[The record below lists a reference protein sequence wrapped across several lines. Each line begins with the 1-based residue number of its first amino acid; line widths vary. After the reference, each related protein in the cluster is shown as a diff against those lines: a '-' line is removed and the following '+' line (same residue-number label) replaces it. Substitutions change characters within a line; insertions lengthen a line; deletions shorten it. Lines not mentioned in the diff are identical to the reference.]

1 MGKFPDILRKAEA
14 TPFYKRKTWPTKKY
28 CPVTTLS
35 NLSKVFEKLIYP
47 QINLYMSDKF
57 SIYLTVFCK
66 NHNTQHKG
74 NKIGAISMDL
84 PKAFNTVD
92 HSLLIAKLEAYS
104 FNSLSLEFIKNYL
117 TNRNR
122 HVISETVLVYGEK
135 LDEASHKVPYLD
147 PCFLTSS

>member
-1 MGKFPDILRKAEA
+1 MS
-14 TPFYKRKTWPTKKY
+14 
-28 CPVTTLS
+28 TLF

-47 QINLYMSDKF
+47 QINLYMIDKF
-57 SIYLTVFCK
+57 SKYLTVFCK
-66 NHNTQHKG
+66 NHNTQHKE

-117 TNRNR
+117 TNRKQICNLGNCFSIWR
-122 HVISETVLVYGEK
+122 KIRSG
-135 LDEASHKVPYLD
+135 VPQGSILGPLLFNIIIND
-147 PCFLTSS
+147 MFLFFKNSNTLHIG

>member
-1 MGKFPDILRKAEA
+1 MS
-14 TPFYKRKTWPTKKY
+14 
-28 CPVTTLS
+28 TLS

-57 SIYLTVFCK
+57 SKYLTVFCK

-74 NKIGAISMDL
+74 NKIGVICMDL

-117 TNRNR
+117 TNRKQICN
-122 HVISETVLVYGEK
+122 LGN
-135 LDEASHKVPYLD
+135 
-147 PCFLTSS
+147 CFSIWRKIRSGIPQGSILGPLLFNILINEMFLFFKNSTLCI